1 MATITLTVES
11 IAERI
16 AADEATTAKF
26 INERAGKLFYASY
39 SRGTYGRIMLPLIKK
54 HYPRLDLN
62 GASTSVALAITRK
75 LEENGYN
82 WIPADGTIKFVKAV
96 A

>member
-11 IAERI
+11 IAQTI
-16 AADEATTAKF
+16 ANDEASTAKF

-75 LEENGYN
+75 LEDNGYN
-82 WIPADGTIKFVKAV
+82 WIPADGTMKFVKAV

>member
-1 MATITLTVES
+1 MTTVTLTVES
-11 IAERI
+11 IAETI
-16 AADEATTAKF
+16 AKDEANTAKF

-62 GASTSVALAITRK
+62 GASTSVALAITGK
-75 LEENGYN
+75 LEQNGYH
-82 WIPADGTIKFVKAV
+82 WIPADGTMKFVKAV

>member
-1 MATITLTVES
+1 MVQVTLTVEN
-11 IAERI
+11 IAETI
-16 AADEATTAKF
+16 ARDEASTVKF

-54 HYPRLDLN
+54 HYPRLNMN
-62 GASTSVALAITRK
+62 GMSTSVGIAITRK
-75 LEENGYN
+75 LEQNGYN
-82 WIPADGTIKFVKAV
+82 WIPANGKMKFVKAV

>member
-1 MATITLTVES
+1 MATITLTIES

-16 AADEATTAKF
+16 AADEAATAKF

-62 GASTSVALAITRK
+62 GASTSVALAITSK
-75 LEENGYN
+75 LEQNGYH
-82 WIPADGTIKFVKAV
+82 WIPADGTMKFVKAV

>member
-1 MATITLTVES
+1 MTTVTLTVES
-11 IAERI
+11 IAETI
-16 AADEATTAKF
+16 AKDEANTAKF
-26 INERAGKLFYASY
+26 INDRAGKLFYASY

-62 GASTSVALAITRK
+62 GASTNVALAITGK
-75 LEENGYN
+75 LEQNGYH
-82 WIPADGTIKFVKAV
+82 WIPADGTMKFVKAV